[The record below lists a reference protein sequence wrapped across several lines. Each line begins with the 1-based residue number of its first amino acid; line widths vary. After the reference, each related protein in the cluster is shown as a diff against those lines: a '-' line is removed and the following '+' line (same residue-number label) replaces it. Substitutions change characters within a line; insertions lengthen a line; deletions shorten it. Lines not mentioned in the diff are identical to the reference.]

1 MELVDIVDENNKLT
15 GQVEDRWVAYNKG
28 LWRRTVSCW
37 IINEKGEILLQKRT
51 ANKLKNPNKWAK
63 TGGQV
68 DSGET
73 VEEAI
78 FREVK
83 EELGIEI
90 PKEQIKIVDIYKSN
104 DKNKRF
110 GYNFIFVVNYK
121 IKDYILQKEE
131 VAEVKYVTI
140 GDMELIKKE
149 NDSNYTFCNWVD
161 EDFYREIKLLKNKR
175 KQILGGKNED

>member
-37 IINEKGEILLQKRT
+37 IMNEKGEVLLQKRT
-51 ANKLKNPNKWAK
+51 ANKIRNPNKWAK

-78 FREVK
+78 KAELL
-83 EELGIEI
+83 EESGLAADR
-90 PKEQIKIVDIYKSN
+90 IKIVS
-104 DKNKRF
+104 R
-110 GYNFIFVVNYK
+110 K
-121 IKDYILQKEE
+121 IASSPGCVSET
-131 VAEVKYVTI
+131 VTI
-140 GDMELIKKE
+140 AIAYIDNYEIKVKPVSDGGVIVDRILVKRNDVYTWLRNKE
-149 NDSNYTFCNWVD
+149 NEGYAMTASTLAALYYLS
-161 EDFYREIKLLKNKR
+161 EESK
-175 KQILGGKNED
+175 

>member
-1 MELVDIVDENNKLT
+1 MELVDIVDKNNKLT
-15 GQVEDRWVAYNKG
+15 GQVEDRWEAYNKG

-37 IINEKGEILLQKRT
+37 IMNEKGEVLLQKRT
-51 ANKLKNPNKWAK
+51 ANKIRNPNKWAK

-90 PKEQIKIVDIYKSN
+90 PKEQIKVIEIHKSN

-110 GYNFIFVVNYK
+110 AYNFIFVVNYK
-121 IKDYILQKEE
+121 IDDYMLQKEE

-140 GDMELIKKE
+140 EEIELSKKN
-149 NDSNYTFCNWVD
+149 NDSNYTFCGWED
-161 EDFYREIKLLKNKR
+161 EDFCREINLLKNKR
-175 KQILGGKNED
+175 KQILGE

>member
-1 MELVDIVDENNKLT
+1 MELIDIVDENNNLT
-15 GQVEDRWVAYNKG
+15 GQVEERWVAFEKG

-37 IINEKGEILLQKRT
+37 IMNEKGEVLLQKR
-51 ANKLKNPNKWAK
+51 AGEKRRNPNKWAK

-90 PKEQIKIVDIYKSN
+90 PKEQIKIDSVYKSD
-104 DKNKRF
+104 DKNRRF
-110 GYNFIFVVNYK
+110 AYNYIFVVDYK
-121 IKDYILQKEE
+121 LEDYILQKEE
-131 VAEVKYVTI
+131 VAEVKYFTI
-140 GDMELIKKE
+140 EELEEIRKN
-149 NDSNYTFCNWVD
+149 NDSNYTFCNWST
-161 EDFYREIKLLKNKR
+161 EDFKREIDKLKSKRREILEDKNTY
-175 KQILGGKNED
+175 

>member
-37 IINEKGEILLQKRT
+37 IMNESGEILFQKRT
-51 ANKLKNPNKWAK
+51 PNKKKNPNRWAK

-78 FREVK
+78 YREVK

-90 PKEQIKIVDIYKSN
+90 PKEQIKIVDIYKSE

-110 GYNFIFVVNYK
+110 SYKFIFIVNYK

-131 VAEVKYVTI
+131 VAEVKYITI
-140 GDMELIKKE
+140 EEMEQIKRK
-149 NDSNYTFCNWVD
+149 NDPSYTFCDWKDDV
-161 EDFYREIKLLKNKR
+161 FYREINLLKNKR
-175 KQILGGKNED
+175 KQILSK

>member
-1 MELVDIVDENNKLT
+1 MK
-15 GQVEDRWVAYNKG
+15 K
-28 LWRRTVSCW
+28 
-37 IINEKGEILLQKRT
+37 EKFFYKKRT
-51 ANKLKNPNKWAK
+51 ANKVRNPNKWAK

-68 DSGET
+68 DAGET

-90 PKEQIKIVDIYKSN
+90 PKERIKIVDIYKSN

-140 GDMELIKKE
+140 EDMELIKKE
-149 NDSNYTFCNWVD
+149 NNSNYTFCNWDD
-161 EDFYREIKLLKNKR
+161 EDFYREINLLKNKR
-175 KQILGGKNED
+175 KQILGE